1 MRTIHCSA
9 ARNAASRGTL
19 VRPCPDASASLPHV
33 IIVVA
38 DGVRPD
44 TLSAAIDAGEVP
56 ALAALRDANG
66 AHTLTTVFPSVT
78 GPAYVPFLMGEHPA
92 HVGLPGLRWF
102 DRSRRDTGW
111 PHYTR
116 SYIGSEMRKVDRDLD
131 PEMRTA
137 FERAGGGL
145 AMMNMIGRGLP
156 HRSKLTNSVGF
167 ALRAGY
173 THFRGD
179 VAGWLDVDRALGVQ
193 MLDRVVRERP
203 PFTFASFCGVDKTSH
218 SVGHRAP
225 IVRQALTIVDQF
237 VANVTHAAHRDG
249 WGDELALFVV
259 SDHGHV
265 DVTGHDDL
273 ADLFRDTGL
282 RVLAH
287 PKVFGVRDPE
297 MAVMVSGNA
306 MAHLFVELDARERP
320 YWSRLAERWNDT
332 AAMLLE
338 RPSVDLLLLPRDA
351 TTVEVRGGSGR
362 GVAVASRRGDRYTY
376 RCETGD
382 PLGLGDVVD
391 VGEAETW
398 ERTMASDYPDALVQ
412 ILALN
417 DCRRTGDLILSATRP
432 WDFRGR
438 YEPIP
443 HLSSHGALHRD
454 HMLVPMLTSLPTLA
468 PYRRTEEVFHRA
480 MQHLGV

>member
-1 MRTIHCSA
+1 M
-9 ARNAASRGTL
+9 
-19 VRPCPDASASLPHV
+19 PHV

-56 ALAALRDANG
+56 ALQALREQQG
-66 AHTLTTVFPSVT
+66 LHTLTTVFPSVT
-78 GPAYVPFLMGEHPA
+78 GPAYVPFLMGEHPG

-116 SYIGSEMRKVDRDLD
+116 SYIGSEMRKVDRDLS
-131 PEMRTA
+131 PEMPTA
-137 FERAGGGL
+137 FERARGGL

-156 HRSKLTNSVGF
+156 HRSKLTNTVGF

-179 VAGWLDVDRALGVQ
+179 VAGWLDVDRALSRQ
-193 MLDRVVRERP
+193 MLARVRAERP

-218 SVGHRAP
+218 SMGHGNP
-225 IVRQALTIVDQF
+225 IVRQALTIVDGF
-237 VANVTHAAHRDG
+237 VRDVTAAATQDG
-249 WGDELALFVV
+249 WVDELALFVV

-265 DVTGHDDL
+265 DVHSHDDL
-273 ADLFRDTGL
+273 ADLFRDEMQL

-287 PKVFGVRDPE
+287 PKIFGVRDPQ

-306 MAHLFVELDARERP
+306 MAHLFVELASRTRP
-320 YWSRLAERWNDT
+320 YWPQLRDRWEET
-332 AAMLLE
+332 AAMLLT
-338 RPSVDLLLLPRDA
+338 RDSVDLLLLPHDT
-351 TTVEVRGGSGR
+351 TTVEVRGGAGR
-362 GVAVASRRGDRYTY
+362 GSAMLRRTGDRYHY
-376 RCETGD
+376 VCGTGD
-382 PLGLGDVVD
+382 PLGLGDVHGVS
-391 VGEAETW
+391 EAEVW
-398 ERTMASDYPDALVQ
+398 ERSVGTEYPDALVQ
-412 ILALN
+412 ILALS
-417 DCRRTGDLILSATRP
+417 DCARTGDFILSATRD

-443 HLSSHGALHRD
+443 HRSSHGALHRE
-454 HMLVPMLTSLPTLA
+454 HMLVPMLTNVGSVVPW
-468 PYRRTEEVFHRA
+468 RRTTDVFHGA
-480 MQHLGV
+480 MRHLGV

>member
-1 MRTIHCSA
+1 
-9 ARNAASRGTL
+9 
-19 VRPCPDASASLPHV
+19 LPHV

-44 TLSAAIDAGEVP
+44 TLAAAIDAGEVP
-56 ALAALRDANG
+56 ALAALRDAHG
-66 AHTLTTVFPSVT
+66 LQTLTTVFPSVT

-102 DRSRRDTGW
+102 DRSRGDTAW

-116 SYIGSEMRKVDRDLD
+116 SYIGSEMRKVDRDLAAHM
-131 PEMRTA
+131 PTA

-156 HRSKLTNSVGF
+156 RKNRLTDSVRF

-179 VAGWLDVDRALGVQ
+179 VAGWLDVDRALSAQ
-193 MLDRVVRERP
+193 MLARVVAERP

-225 IVRQALTIVDQF
+225 IVREALKIVDRF
-237 VANVTHAAHRDG
+237 VADVTAAAARDG
-249 WGDELALFVV
+249 WLHELALFVV

-265 DVTGHDDL
+265 DVSGHDDL
-273 ADLFRDTGL
+273 ADLFREAGL
-282 RVLAH
+282 SVLAH
-287 PKVFGVRDPE
+287 PKIFGIRDPE

-306 MAHLFVELDARERP
+306 MAHLFVQLDAHTRP
-320 YWSRLAERWNDT
+320 WWPRLSARWSDT
-332 AAMLLE
+332 VSMLLN
-338 RPSVDLLLLPRDA
+338 RPSVDLLLLPHDA
-351 TTVEVRGGSGR
+351 HTVEIRGGGAR
-362 GVAVASRRGDRYTY
+362 GTAIARRTGDRYFYT
-376 RCETGD
+376 CESGD
-382 PLGLGDVVD
+382 PLGLGDVQNATQAD
-391 VGEAETW
+391 TW
-398 ERTMASDYPDALVQ
+398 ERSLGTDYPDALVQ

-417 DCRRTGDLILSATRP
+417 DCRRTGDMILSATRD

-438 YEPIP
+438 FEPIP
-443 HLSSHGALHRD
+443 HRSSHGALHRD
-454 HMLVPMLTSLPTLA
+454 HMLVPMLANVPPSA
-468 PYRRTEEVFHRA
+468 PWRRTEDVFHRA
-480 MQHLGV
+480 MMHLGV

>member
-1 MRTIHCSA
+1 
-9 ARNAASRGTL
+9 
-19 VRPCPDASASLPHV
+19 LPHV

-44 TLSAAIDAGEVP
+44 TLAAAMDAGEVP
-56 ALAALRDANG
+56 ALAALRAAQG
-66 AHTLTTVFPSVT
+66 MHTLTTVFPSVT

-116 SYIGSEMRKVDRDLD
+116 SYIGSEMRKVDRDLHVD
-131 PEMRTA
+131 RPTA

-156 HRSKLTNSVGF
+156 RRNRLTDSVSF

-179 VAGWLDVDRALGVQ
+179 VAGWLDVDRALAAQ
-193 MLDRVVRERP
+193 MLARVVAERP

-225 IVRQALTIVDQF
+225 IVRQALKIVDRF
-237 VANVTHAAHRDG
+237 VADVQAAAERDG
-249 WGDELALFVV
+249 WSDDLALFVV

-265 DVTGHDDL
+265 DVAAHDDL
-273 ADLFRDTGL
+273 ADVFRDRGL

-287 PKVFGVRDPE
+287 PKIFGVRDPQ
-297 MAVMVSGNA
+297 MGVMVSGNA
-306 MAHLFVELDARERP
+306 MAHLFVDLDKRERP
-320 YWSRLAERWNDT
+320 FWPALAARWSET
-332 AAMLLE
+332 ASMLLA
-338 RPSVDLLLLPRDA
+338 RDSVDLLLVPHN
-351 TTVEVRGGSGR
+351 TETVEIRARDGRGG
-362 GVAVASRRGDRYTY
+362 AVARRVDGRYSY
-376 RCETGD
+376 QCESGD
-382 PLGLGDVVD
+382 PLGLGGDLHD
-391 VGEAETW
+391 ASEAMVWELSRET
-398 ERTMASDYPDALVQ
+398 DYPDALVQ
-412 ILALN
+412 VMALN
-417 DCRRTGDLILSATRP
+417 DCSRTGDMVLSATRD

-443 HLSSHGALHRD
+443 HKSSHGALHRD
-454 HMLVPMLTSLPTLA
+454 HMLVPMLTNVPMHA
-468 PYRRTEEVFHRA
+468 PWRRTEEVFHRA
-480 MQHLGV
+480 MAHLGV

>member
-1 MRTIHCSA
+1 M
-9 ARNAASRGTL
+9 
-19 VRPCPDASASLPHV
+19 PHV

-44 TLSAAIDAGEVP
+44 TLTEAIDAGEVP
-56 ALAALRDANG
+56 ALQALREAQG

-78 GPAYVPFLMGEHPA
+78 GPAYVPFLMGAHPA

-111 PHYTR
+111 PHFTR
-116 SYIGSEMRKVDRDLD
+116 SYIGSEMRKVDRDLTL
-131 PEMRTA
+131 EMPTA
-137 FERAGGGL
+137 FERSGGGL

-156 HRSKLTNSVGF
+156 RRNRLTDSVNF

-179 VAGWLDVDRALGVQ
+179 VAGWLDVDRALAAE
-193 MLDRVVRERP
+193 MLGRVTAERP

-218 SVGHRAP
+218 SVGHRDP
-225 IVRQALTIVDQF
+225 IVRRALTIVDGF
-237 VANVTHAAHRDG
+237 VADVTRNATRDG
-249 WGDELALFVV
+249 WMHELALFVV

-265 DVTGHDDL
+265 DVKAHDDL
-273 ADLFRDTGL
+273 ADLFRDEIGL

-287 PKVFGVRDPE
+287 PRIFGIRNPE

-306 MAHLFVELDARERP
+306 MAHLFVELDSRTRP
-320 YWSRLAERWNDT
+320 WWPRLRARWNET
-332 AAMLLE
+332 AELLTS
-338 RPSVDLLLLPRDA
+338 RPSVDLLLLPHDEQ
-351 TTVEVRGGSGR
+351 TVEIRGGGGR
-362 GVAVASRRGDRYTY
+362 GAAMARRVGGRYHYECAS
-376 RCETGD
+376 GD
-382 PLGLGDVVD
+382 PLGLGDVHGITEGD
-391 VGEAETW
+391 SW
-398 ERTMASDYPDALVQ
+398 ERSLQTDYPDALVQ

-417 DCRRTGDLILSATRP
+417 DCRRSGDMIISATRD

-443 HLSSHGALHRD
+443 HRSSHGALHRE
-454 HMLVPMLTSLPTLA
+454 HMLVPMLTNVPSVTPW
-468 PYRRTEEVFHRA
+468 RRTQDVFHRA
-480 MQHLGV
+480 MLHLGV